1 MEVRVRQISVVI
13 CAYTEKR
20 WDDLNAAVDSVIKQ
34 SHPASDIVLVID
46 HNPALFERAQKAFAH
61 LSTERTKVVI
71 TQNTQLRGLSGA
83 RNTGIE
89 QSCGDIVAF
98 IDEDAMAAPDWLARM
113 SAAYDDPNIMA
124 AGGSIAPLWLTGK
137 PSWFPDEFNWVVG
150 CTYRGMPESR
160 TPIRNLI
167 GCNMSVRREVFDAV
181 GGFRSGIGRVGTLPV
196 GCEETELCIRA
207 KQHLPNRTIM
217 YDPAIR
223 VFNHR
228 VPGTRAT
235 WHYFYSRCYA
245 EGISKALVSRFVGQ
259 RDGLASEMQ
268 YTLKT
273 LPMGFARGFG
283 DVLLK
288 RDVSGVGRSVAIASG
303 LLSTVAGFGV
313 GFASVVLRFATV
325 HTDTITQQ
333 PA

>member
-181 GGFRSGIGRVGTLPV
+181 PSLHDPKSAALIAKLCAMGLSKPYVQAMPTRTRLRALVDLRRHEEATQERCLGRLEALLARHWPELGGCLNVREQKTALRLLAELGGPVRVATNAGAARDLLGKSSRGQFGADLIDAVVTSARTTLGVPMFREHIQLVRRRLD
-196 GCEETELCIRA
+196 
-207 KQHLPNRTIM
+207 HLPE
-217 YDPAIR
+217 AA
-223 VFNHR
+223 
-228 VPGTRAT
+228 PG
-235 WHYFYSRCYA
+235 
-245 EGISKALVSRFVGQ
+245 
-259 RDGLASEMQ
+259 
-268 YTLKT
+268 
-273 LPMGFARGFG
+273 
-283 DVLLK
+283 
-288 RDVSGVGRSVAIASG
+288 
-303 LLSTVAGFGV
+303 AGG
-313 GFASVVLRFATV
+313 
-325 HTDTITQQ
+325 
-333 PA
+333 